1 MTSTEEAA
9 LFAMVAEIREG
20 MRDILD
26 RLPIPETYT
35 VPDLAVKRGVSA
47 SWLTATSAPWRLPN
61 WGVPDEGEGKRR
73 WRRETVLT
81 WYASVTWE
89 TERREEWEHMTP
101 TQRRTA
107 IAARVG
113 S

>member
-1 MTSTEEAA
+1 MTPTEEAA

-35 VPDLAVKRGVSA
+35 VPDLAIKRGVSA
-47 SWLTATSAPWRLPN
+47 NWLSSPSAPWRLPN

-73 WRRETVLT
+73 WRRETVLS
-81 WYASVTWE
+81 WYASAKWE
-89 TERREEWEHMTP
+89 AERREEWEKLTP
-101 TQRRTA
+101 AQRH
-107 IAARVG
+107 AAMATRL
-113 S
+113 SA